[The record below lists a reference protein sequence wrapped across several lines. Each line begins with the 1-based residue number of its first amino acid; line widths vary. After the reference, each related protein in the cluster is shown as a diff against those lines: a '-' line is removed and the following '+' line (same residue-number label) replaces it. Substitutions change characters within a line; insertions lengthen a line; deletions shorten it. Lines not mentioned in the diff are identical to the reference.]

1 MPYRRSALVL
11 MALTMLA
18 GTALADTVVI
28 VAKGFRFDPVE
39 VTVKV
44 GTRVRWENREK
55 VQFHNVLFP
64 DLGDA
69 PGDYFFPGE
78 SRERTFD
85 RPGTYPY
92 ICEPHD
98 QSHQMRGVVHVV
110 E

>member
-1 MPYRRSALVL
+1 MNPLHILSLLAGFALVGK
-11 MALTMLA
+11 AQGETQ
-18 GTALADTVVI
+18 VV
-28 VAKGFRFDPVE
+28 VAKGYRFEPAE
-39 VTVKV
+39 ITVKV
-44 GTRVRWENREK
+44 GTTVRWENREK

-64 DLGDA
+64 DRGDQ

-92 ICEPHD
+92 TCEPHEA
-98 QSHQMRGVVHVV
+98 SHKMRGVVHVV